1 MARSGVGTIIGR
13 KSASK
18 GREYTRIWIYVPTKV
33 QEDTAFPFEIGDP
46 CLVEIGGD
54 GASLNV
60 KTISLEDAAELGWQ
74 FRGRR
79 KRGPPESDRARRLA
93 QTRGEGLR

>member
-33 QEDTAFPFEIGDP
+33 KEDTAFP
-46 CLVEIGGD
+46 L
-54 GASLNV
+54 
-60 KTISLEDAAELGWQ
+60 KW
-74 FRGRR
+74 
-79 KRGPPESDRARRLA
+79 GPPAWSR
-93 QTRGEGLR
+93 